1 MFYFLIA
8 ANYEGRRGSCC
19 DDGRDPFCVISP
31 LFQLLTYLIGCLG
44 CGCADD
50 VAVAVLGRVP
60 ARRVRRLGQDG
71 QVRHV
76 AEEGGR

>member
-1 MFYFLIA
+1 M
-8 ANYEGRRGSCC
+8 SCLYN
-19 DDGRDPFCVISP
+19 VAM
-31 LFQLLTYLIGCLG
+31 LYLIGGLG
-44 CGCADD
+44 GGGADD

-76 AEEGGR
+76 AEEGGK